1 MLETKINNYNY
12 NTKNVTIIGQTL
24 IPMVRIIHVQ
34 PVSCLNLGLDPPPPN
49 PLPLKNS
56 NFLNSHS
63 KITKKNQA

>member
-34 PVSCLNLGLDPPPPN
+34 PVSCLNLGLDPPPQSSP
-49 PLPLKNS
+49 P
-56 NFLNSHS
+56 
-63 KITKKNQA
+63 KKFKLFEFT

>member
-34 PVSCLNLGLDPPPPN
+34 PVSCLNLGLDPPPP
-49 PLPLKNS
+49 PILSP
-56 NFLNSHS
+56 
-63 KITKKNQA
+63 